1 MESREQLLISWLK
14 GLFAHSSEEFTLF
27 LVSGD
32 ASFRSYYR
40 VQMGQKSFIAV
51 DAPPKKENSQ
61 KFTHVCGLLRNANVK
76 APEIFSS
83 DYDQGFMLLED
94 FGDKTYQNTL
104 EELRKEGDVDQINSL
119 YESSINTLL
128 DIQTRVDQERLDPYT
143 GALLEQEMSLFEK
156 WFCNAFLEIELD
168 HFSLKIIIDTQIFLR
183 NSAEAQF
190 QVPVHRDYHSRN
202 LMVLA
207 PEIIGSRFV
216 PGVIDFQD
224 AVLGPYTYDLV
235 SLLRDAYI
243 RWDKQQVEVW
253 ALYYYRNA
261 RALGLMNTIDKAQFL
276 RDFDLMGLQRQMKV
290 IGIFAR
296 LAIRDNKPD
305 YLADIPGVMRYFFE
319 VSRGYDEL
327 RPFVSWFDEVV
338 MPIAAAKINLIK

>member
-1 MESREQLLISWLK
+1 MESREKLLKSWLK
-14 GLFAHSSEEFTLF
+14 EMFADSSEEINFF

-51 DAPPKKENSQ
+51 DAPPEQENSQ
-61 KFTHVCGLLRNANVK
+61 KFTYVCGLLRDANVK

-94 FGDKTYQNTL
+94 FGDQTYQSTL
-104 EELRKEGDVDQINSL
+104 EELRKNGDVDQISFL

-128 DIQTRVDQERLDPYT
+128 DIQTRVDKEGLDPYT
-143 GALLEQEMSLFEK
+143 GTLLEQEMSLFEK
-156 WFCNAFLEIELD
+156 WFCNAFLGIELD
-168 HFSLKIIIDTQIFLR
+168 HISLKIIMDTQIFLR
-183 NSAEAQF
+183 NSAETQL

-202 LMVLA
+202 LMVLT
-207 PEIIGSRFV
+207 PEIVGSKLV

-224 AVLGPYTYDLV
+224 AVFGPYTYDLV

-243 RWDKQQVEVW
+243 RWDKRQVEDW
-253 ALYYYRNA
+253 ALYYYKNA
-261 RALGLMNTIDKAQFL
+261 QALGLINTIDKAQFQ
-276 RDFDLMGLQRQMKV
+276 RDFDLMGLQRQLKV

-305 YLADIPGVMRYFFE
+305 YLADIPGVVGYFFE
-319 VSRGYDEL
+319 VSRAYDEL
-327 RPFVSWFDEVV
+327 RPFVSWLDEVV